1 MGPKVKPTPEVR
13 RGASPRPFME
23 RRWVAPT
30 VLVFLTALV
39 YARSMA
45 VPIHDW
51 DDRVLFFRDA
61 RLEHLSADNLWRIFT
76 EPFYASFHPL
86 TTLTMAFDRLVWGTW
101 VPGFHVTQLAF
112 YAGGILGL
120 YFLFLRVLGRR
131 AEAFVAAAIYATHT
145 IHVESVAWLASRKD
159 VVCLF
164 FYAFALLAYGQY
176 AGSTNGRWRPYA
188 LCLLLTVAAL
198 LSKGYALIL
207 PVVFFA
213 YDLCFSPRIT
223 LRHILDKA
231 PFVALA
237 AVATFLTIQAQESS
251 SALVQASL
259 TVGERVMRLAE
270 VLARYGAHTL
280 FPIRLSAFY
289 PTGLEPAVVPIALLG
304 ALLALVLA
312 AAFVV
317 LRRRVPV
324 AAFGIALFVLPLA
337 TVLNG
342 VFTLSAWMADR
353 WLFFPTIGSS
363 LTIVA
368 LAASLYRKRERV
380 KGVIASR
387 ATGRRLAVMGAL
399 LIALYSTLTIARIG
413 VWTSGIKL
421 WSDTV
426 RKQLHLGGSGP
437 LTASEL
443 SRARTRRL
451 VDRGPVVSLSRAYE
465 AEGNVV
471 EAGRIS
477 SLLSRKEEAG
487 EEHGEM
493 RLAREDFAA
502 RRYDEVLRRLKPVA
516 EGKSWLAPLAMFR
529 MGVAEEW
536 MGNAEASRKT
546 YQRAIEMY
554 RDRSQ
559 PATDAFLEVGTEE
572 FVRRNFPKA
581 AEWFRLAYRE
591 SPREAT
597 APFFLGL
604 CMEEMRSPSDALPLY
619 QKIAAGDMII
629 APDSQFT
636 ILDVYLQ
643 MGLVAQ
649 KLGRLKEAMDYFQEV
664 LRRAPNHPQRQGI
677 LAQIAALRAASAR

>member
-1 MGPKVKPTPEVR
+1 MAVKVKPTPEVR

-164 FYAFALLAYGQY
+164 FYAFALLAYVQY

-443 SRARTRRL
+443 SRARTRR
-451 VDRGPVVSLSRAYE
+451 
-465 AEGNVV
+465 
-471 EAGRIS
+471 
-477 SLLSRKEEAG
+477 
-487 EEHGEM
+487 
-493 RLAREDFAA
+493 
-502 RRYDEVLRRLKPVA
+502 
-516 EGKSWLAPLAMFR
+516 
-529 MGVAEEW
+529 
-536 MGNAEASRKT
+536 
-546 YQRAIEMY
+546 
-554 RDRSQ
+554 
-559 PATDAFLEVGTEE
+559 
-572 FVRRNFPKA
+572 
-581 AEWFRLAYRE
+581 
-591 SPREAT
+591 
-597 APFFLGL
+597 
-604 CMEEMRSPSDALPLY
+604 
-619 QKIAAGDMII
+619 
-629 APDSQFT
+629 
-636 ILDVYLQ
+636 
-643 MGLVAQ
+643 
-649 KLGRLKEAMDYFQEV
+649 
-664 LRRAPNHPQRQGI
+664 
-677 LAQIAALRAASAR
+677 